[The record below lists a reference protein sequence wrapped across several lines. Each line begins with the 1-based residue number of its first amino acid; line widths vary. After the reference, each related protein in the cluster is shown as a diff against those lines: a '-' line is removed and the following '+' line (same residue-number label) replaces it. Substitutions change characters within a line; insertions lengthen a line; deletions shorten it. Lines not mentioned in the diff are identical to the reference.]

1 MKKIRYALL
10 MLALLA
16 PAALL
21 SQESSPAEN
30 QQASGPRGR
39 HMRNVDQQLTRLS
52 KRLRLTDEQ
61 KPQVKAILQDQN
73 DQMQQLWQ
81 NSPGSRAENRQKMR
95 DIHQT
100 ASDKLRA
107 LLTDDQKAK
116 YDKMEAKR
124 EEHVERHRGGEG
136 ASQPPA
142 TQPQQ

>member
-1 MKKIRYALL
+1 MKKLRYALL

-21 SQESSPAEN
+21 SQESSPADN
-30 QQASGPRGR
+30 QQASGRRGR
-39 HMRNVDQQLTRLS
+39 HMPSVDQQLTRLS
-52 KRLRLTDEQ
+52 RKLKLTDEQ
-61 KPQVKAILQDQN
+61 KPQVKAILQDQQ

-81 NSPGSRAENRQKMR
+81 NSPGSRAETRQKMH
-95 DIHQT
+95 DIHQA

-124 EEHVERHRGGEG
+124 EQHMERHRGAEG

-142 TQPQQ
+142 SQPQQ